1 MQNFSFIFVIMK
13 KYWIPLLLLLFIAA
27 DIFLG
32 SVKLPFHQIWSSVWG
47 GEAPDY
53 VNKIVWNFRFP
64 KMITALLSGMAL
76 AVCGVQMQTLFRNPL
91 ADPYILGISSGAGLG
106 VALFTMGFSA
116 FGLNSLI
123 PDAVADLGM
132 ASAAWIGAL
141 AMTFIIMTAS
151 QRLKSNMSLLIL
163 GIMAGSAG
171 SALIGL
177 LQYLSNAPALKMY
190 VLWTMG
196 SFGNVTGSRL
206 LIMALL
212 CFVGFTISFYNIKDL
227 NVLLMGEQYAH
238 SLGIR
243 LNRVRNRIFIAT
255 ALLAGSVTAFCGPIG
270 FIGIAVPHLARMI
283 FRNAN
288 HRVLIPAS
296 GLIGAL
302 LMLSAD
308 ILSQMPG
315 SQNTLPVNTVAA
327 LLGIPVIIYV
337 IFQNKAIQE

>member
-1 MQNFSFIFVIMK
+1 MDRC
-13 KYWIPLLLLLFIAA
+13 P
-27 DIFLG
+27 G
-32 SVKLPFHQIWSSVWG
+32 H
-47 GEAPDY
+47 
-53 VNKIVWNFRFP
+53 
-64 KMITALLSGMAL
+64 
-76 AVCGVQMQTLFRNPL
+76 
-91 ADPYILGISSGAGLG
+91 
-106 VALFTMGFSA
+106 
-116 FGLNSLI
+116 
-123 PDAVADLGM
+123 DLYY
-132 ASAAWIGAL
+132 
-141 AMTFIIMTAS
+141 
-151 QRLKSNMSLLIL
+151 
-163 GIMAGSAG
+163 

>member
-1 MQNFSFIFVIMK
+1 MK

-32 SVKLPFHQIWSSVWG
+32 SVKLPFHQIWSSVWD